1 VALTRVCVFCG
12 SANGHRPA
20 YRGAAAAL
28 GRALAGRG
36 IGVVFG
42 GGRAGLMGVVADA
55 AMAAGGEVVGVIP
68 GALQARELGHDG
80 VTELR
85 VVASMHERKATMAA
99 LADAF
104 VALPGGLGTLEETA
118 EALTWSQLGL
128 HAKPVGLVDAEGY
141 WRPLVALLDHA
152 VEEGFLSA
160 AHRSLLVVDPDPEAL
175 LERLLAWSPPG

>member
-1 VALTRVCVFCG
+1 M
-12 SANGHRPA
+12 
-20 YRGAAAAL
+20 GA
-28 GRALAGRG
+28 
-36 IGVVFG
+36 
-42 GGRAGLMGVVADA
+42 VADA

-68 GALQARELGHDG
+68 DALQARELGHDG

-160 AHRSLLVVDPDPEAL
+160 AHRSLLVVDRDPEAL
-175 LERLLAWSPPG
+175 LARLIAWAPPR